1 MKTKRIIAL
10 DAFRGF
16 TVALMILVN
25 NPGSWSHIYS
35 PLRHA
40 EWQGCTPTDL
50 VFPFFLF
57 ITGVASFFSFK
68 KFDFKLNKTTF
79 LKLFRRT
86 LLIFLIGFLLNL
98 YPFFDAGKPFSLQNI
113 WSKLETVRVF
123 GVLQRIACAYF
134 IGIFLCLLFKST
146 KKITAAGV
154 ALMLLFWGILIAY
167 NPQNPYDKK
176 ENACR
181 AIDLI
186 IPGENNIYKGYSRTL
201 ELDNFDFNIIDDTH
215 FAVKPAGNQNIGM
228 NYISFQPAPEAYELK
243 KEARNAEIAYTV
255 IPHENTDDKNLSS
268 ANAIQHFSK
277 ATERIPFDPEGLLGA
292 MSAAVTVIFGF
303 LIGRL
308 INFYSNNKEKM
319 VTHLL
324 LLGLTAVFAGMFWGQ
339 WFIICKPLWT
349 GSYVLYA
356 GGLAMVVLAFF
367 IWFIDVKQYSQKYF
381 RPFIVFGSNPLF
393 LFVMS
398 GVIVKTMNLPW
409 FNINGIP
416 FQSRIYANIYRK
428 IIDPAFGS
436 LLYALTFVAVV
447 WIIAEILY
455 RKKIF
460 IKV

>member
-1 MKTKRIIAL
+1 MKTKRILAL

-57 ITGVASFFSFK
+57 ITGIASFFSFK
-68 KFDFKLNKTTF
+68 KFDFKLDQTTF
-79 LKLFRRT
+79 LKIFRRT
-86 LLIFLIGFLLNL
+86 LLIFFTGFLLNL

-113 WSKLETVRVF
+113 WNRLETVRVF

-134 IGIFLCLLFKST
+134 IGICICLLFKST
-146 KKITAAGV
+146 KKIAAAGGV
-154 ALMLLFWGILIAY
+154 LMLLFWGILTAY

-181 AIDLI
+181 AVDLT
-186 IPGENNIYKGYSRTL
+186 IPGENNVYKGYSRTL
-201 ELDNFDFNIIDDTH
+201 DLDNFNFNIIDDTH
-215 FAVKPAGNQNIGM
+215 FAVKTAGNQNIDM
-228 NYISFQPAPEAYELK
+228 NYISFQPAPDACELK
-243 KEARNAEIAYTV
+243 KEVQNDVISYTV
-255 IPHENTDDKNLSS
+255 VPRENTNTENLS
-268 ANAIQHFSK
+268 ANAVQQFAK

-303 LIGRL
+303 LTGRL
-308 INFYSNNKEKM
+308 INFYSQNKEKM

-324 LLGLTAVFAGMFWGQ
+324 LFGLAAVFAGMFWGQ

-356 GGLAMVVLAFF
+356 GGLAMIVLAFF
-367 IWFIDVKQYSQKYF
+367 IWFMDVKQYSQKYF
-381 RPFIVFGSNPLF
+381 RPFVAFGTNPLF

-398 GVIVKTMNLPW
+398 GVMVKTVNLPC
-409 FNINGIP
+409 FTIGGMS
-416 FQSRIYANIYRK
+416 FQSHIYANIYRG

-447 WIIAEILY
+447 WVIAEILY

>member
-57 ITGVASFFSFK
+57 VVGVASFFSFK

-79 LKLFRRT
+79 LKLFRRA

-98 YPFFDAGKPFSLQNI
+98 YPFFDINKPFSLQNI
-113 WSKLETVRVF
+113 WHKLETVRVF

-134 IGIFLCLLFKST
+134 TGIFLCLLFKST
-146 KKITAAGV
+146 KKIATAGV

-181 AIDLI
+181 AVDLI
-186 IPGENNIYKGYSRTL
+186 IPGENNVYKGYSRTL
-201 ELDNFDFNIIDDTH
+201 ELDNFNFTIVDNTHFNI
-215 FAVKPAGNQNIGM
+215 KPADGKNIDM
-228 NYISFQPAPEAYELK
+228 NYISFQSAPDGYELK
-243 KEARNAEIAYTV
+243 KEAQNAKISYIAV
-255 IPHENTDDKNLSS
+255 PFENTDAENLSS
-268 ANAIQHFSK
+268 NAVMQFTS

-292 MSAAVTVIFGF
+292 MSAAATVVFGF
-303 LIGRL
+303 LTGRL
-308 INFYSNNKEKM
+308 INFYSENKEKI

-324 LLGLTAVFAGMFWGQ
+324 LFGLAAVFAGMFWGQ

-367 IWFIDVKQYSQKYF
+367 IWFMDVKQYSQKYF
-381 RPFIVFGSNPLF
+381 RPFIAFGSNPLF

-398 GVIVKTMNLPW
+398 GVIVKTMSFPC
-409 FNINGIP
+409 FNIGGMP
-416 FQSRIYANIYRK
+416 FQSHIYASIYK
-428 IIDPAFGS
+428 GIVDPAFGS
-436 LLYALTFVAVV
+436 LLYAVTFVAVL
-447 WIIAEILY
+447 WIIADILY
-455 RKKIF
+455 RKKIY

>member
-25 NPGSWSHIYS
+25 NPGTWSHIYP

-40 EWQGCTPTDL
+40 DWQGCTPTDL

-57 ITGVASFFSFK
+57 VVGVASFFSFK

-86 LLIFLIGFLLNL
+86 LLIFLIGFLLNF
-98 YPFFDAGKPFSLQNI
+98 YPFFDINKPFSLQNI
-113 WSKLETVRVF
+113 LDKIETVRVF

-146 KKITAAGV
+146 KKIAASGI

-167 NPQNPYDKK
+167 NPQNSYDKK

-181 AIDLI
+181 AVDLV
-186 IPGENNIYKGYSRTL
+186 IPGENHTYKGYSRTL
-201 ELDNFDFNIIDDTH
+201 ELANFNFTVVDDTH
-215 FAVKPAGNQNIGM
+215 FAVKPVADKHIDI
-228 NYISFQPAPEAYELK
+228 NYTSFQSTSNDYELK
-243 KEARNAEIAYTV
+243 KEIHDDAILYTV
-255 IPHENTDDKNLSS
+255 LSQQNTNTENAS
-268 ANAIQHFSK
+268 ASAIQQLSL

-292 MSAAVTVIFGF
+292 MSAAATVIFGF

-308 INFYSNNKEKM
+308 INFYSENKEKM
-319 VTHLL
+319 VMHLML
-324 LLGLTAVFAGMFWGQ
+324 FGAAAVFAGMFWGQ

-356 GGLAMVVLAFF
+356 GGLAMIVLAFF
-367 IWFIDVKQYSQKYF
+367 IWFMDVKQYSQKYF
-381 RPFIVFGSNPLF
+381 RPFVAFGSNPLF

-398 GVIVKTMNLPW
+398 GVIVKTMGFSY
-409 FNINGIP
+409 FNINGMP
-416 FQSRIYANIYRK
+416 LQSWIYVNVYK
-428 IIDPAFGS
+428 NIIDPTFGS
-436 LLYALTFVAVV
+436 LLYAITFVAVL
-447 WIIAEILY
+447 WILAEFLY
-455 RKKIF
+455 RKKIY